1 MAKNNRLDMAALGL
15 VILGGLNCG
24 LIAAFQ
30 WDFVDALL
38 GSLPTLQRLLYLL
51 VGLSALY
58 MLYNTVTNK

>member
-15 VILGGLNCG
+15 VILGGLNWG